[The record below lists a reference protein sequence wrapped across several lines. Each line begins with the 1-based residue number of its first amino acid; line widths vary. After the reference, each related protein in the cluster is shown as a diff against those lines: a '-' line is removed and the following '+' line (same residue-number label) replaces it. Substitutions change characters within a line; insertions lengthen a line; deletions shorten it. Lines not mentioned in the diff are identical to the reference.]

1 MSQPVADGV
10 AQFAFACL
18 GDPYVV
24 IPASA
29 ATPKYNSFP
38 FAVEGE
44 VYNDGSV
51 GLSANSQQQPIVM
64 ICM

>member
-10 AQFAFACL
+10 TQFAFACL
-18 GDPYVV
+18 GDPYAV
-24 IPASA
+24 IPASPT
-29 ATPKYNSFP
+29 TPRYNSFP
-38 FAVEGE
+38 FALEGE

-51 GLSANSQQQPIVM
+51 GLAASNQQPIVM